1 MKITIYYMTSF
12 VPQREFIM
20 FLCFLPY
27 NKSFIDQ
34 ACAVKMAGY
43 GPRSFLACLRRK
55 RTWPV
60 SSHLDRTSLVNNPYV
75 LREAQWPYVRHC
87 SRHCVVFLDKTF
99 DSQSA
104 SLHLVVQMGT
114 GVFNTGGNP
123 AMD

>member
-1 MKITIYYMTSF
+1 MTSF

-20 FLCFLPY
+20 FSCFLPY
-27 NKSFIDQ
+27 NKSFIDR
-34 ACAVKMAGY
+34 AYGVKLAAY
-43 GPRSFLACLRRK
+43 GPRSFFACLRRK

-60 SSHLDRTSLVNNPYV
+60 SSHLYPTSLVNNPYV

-87 SRHCVVFLDKTF
+87 LGHCVVLLGKTLD
-99 DSQSA
+99 SHSA